1 LSSTEITEVLV
12 SFGLS
17 PLQSACYATLVKEG
31 KLPAAVIAQIIGIDR
46 SDVYRVLRALQKL
59 GLVEVELGDKSYY
72 YAVSPEKAV
81 SSLLSLKQSELL
93 ELKEKSKVLCELLE
107 NSRISK
113 TLQKIPETGPF
124 FRLVSGPQVFTRWGE
139 AMMNARLSVMKVIP
153 GYTVPVHYLKLS
165 DIESEVSKR
174 VPVQII
180 TEVTAQN
187 LQTVKRY
194 YEKVRIF
201 HADGLTKSFRYLIV
215 DDKEVFMGGTPITS
229 SIEDHIV
236 IWTNNNVFV
245 DACLRDFQDLLKK
258 AVDARSFSSSLNEYK
273 ILR

>member
-1 LSSTEITEVLV
+1 
-12 SFGLS
+12 
-17 PLQSACYATLVKEG
+17 
-31 KLPAAVIAQIIGIDR
+31 
-46 SDVYRVLRALQKL
+46 
-59 GLVEVELGDKSYY
+59 
-72 YAVSPEKAV
+72 
-81 SSLLSLKQSELL
+81 
-93 ELKEKSKVLCELLE
+93 
-107 NSRISK
+107 
-113 TLQKIPETGPF
+113 
-124 FRLVSGPQVFTRWGE
+124 
-139 AMMNARLSVMKVIP
+139 MNARLSVMKVIP

-245 DACLRDFQDLLKK
+245 DACLRDFQDLFKK
-258 AVDARSFSSSLNEYK
+258 AVDARSFFSSLNEYK